1 VDAFCHHSA
10 RVVGFLSFS
19 KTSSPKTRPWVASI
33 ALDHSIAIYTVEDK
47 NCLYRFFGHEYAI
60 QRVYLKLADD
70 LFMVET
76 SDGSLYVWQLSTG
89 VLDRRVF
96 LSLCPE
102 LLLDTEEL
110 SCTSIYTG
118 IQKTSGSR
126 SLDVTTVSD
135 PRQDGVSLIVFHVN
149 TKRLMDEI
157 YNGMQ
162 VLTPPTPASTRNI
175 TRARTVGVGESQ
187 TSKDHLQQQK
197 EQQQPQRSQTIG
209 VASGNLNGQP
219 QQIKSPGKFINTL
232 TDKFRKKKGQAGLG
246 IETDTRRRTTAAR
259 GDRPDHDVVQSL
271 FSALLSWHLD
281 PAVDEMCVNQ
291 LGLTPPGSFVS
302 LGIRGALGN
311 LGLLAPK
318 GEKEVGMQWTISS
331 TLNGIRLLNIL
342 SLAQAVL
349 ATRGENSLLRVVFR
363 TNFFAI
369 KKRI

>member
-1 VDAFCHHSA
+1 
-10 RVVGFLSFS
+10 
-19 KTSSPKTRPWVASI
+19 VASI

-47 NCLYRFFGHEYAI
+47 NCLYRFFGHEYPI
-60 QRVYLKLADD
+60 QRVYLRMAED

-76 SDGSLYVWQLSTG
+76 SDGSLYVWQMSTG

-110 SCTSIYTG
+110 SCSSIYTG

-157 YNGMQ
+157 YNGSQ
-162 VLTPPTPASTRNI
+162 VLTPPTPASTRSI
-175 TRARTVGVGESQ
+175 ARARTVAAGETQ
-187 TSKDHLQQQK
+187 PSKDQSQPQQHQDQK
-197 EQQQPQRSQTIG
+197 QQQPQRAQTVG
-209 VASGNLNGQP
+209 APSGTQPTQP
-219 QQIKSPGKFINTL
+219 QQLQQTKSPNKFINTL
-232 TDKFRKKKGQAGLG
+232 TDTFRRKKGYTGLG
-246 IETDTRRRTTAAR
+246 VETDTRRRAPTAR
-259 GDRPDHDVVQSL
+259 GDKPDPDVVQSL

-281 PAVDEMCVNQ
+281 SAVDEMCVTQ

-302 LGIRGALGN
+302 MGIRGALGN

-349 ATRGENSLLRVVFR
+349 ATRGKMVF
-363 TNFFAI
+363 I
-369 KKRI
+369 CIVLY